1 MRHPA
6 AYAYAGTTY
15 RVPFR
20 RRVRRFF
27 RALLSFL
34 LAPRCE
40 L

>member
-1 MRHPA
+1 MSPTR
-6 AYAYAGTTY
+6 YAYAGTTY

-27 RALLSFL
+27 RALLAWL